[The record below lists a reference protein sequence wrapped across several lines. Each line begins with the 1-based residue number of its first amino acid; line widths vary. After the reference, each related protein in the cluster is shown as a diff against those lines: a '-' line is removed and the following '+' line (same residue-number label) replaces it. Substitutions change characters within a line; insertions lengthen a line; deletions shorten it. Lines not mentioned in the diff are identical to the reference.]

1 MIWYWHIYYL
11 TIANSFQ
18 VHYVHKTKSTNMK
31 GIYREVLRP
40 EHVVKVLQRD
50 EESIAYEDGGKI
62 VCTKR
67 IKSFDQKFVKD
78 DNATVAEIVADFI
91 PAIR

>member
-1 MIWYWHIYYL
+1 
-11 TIANSFQ
+11 
-18 VHYVHKTKSTNMK
+18 MK

-40 EHVVKVLQRD
+40 DHVVKVLKRD
-50 EESIAYEDGGKI
+50 DDGIAYEDGGKI

-67 IKSFDQKFVKD
+67 LKSFDQKFVKD

-91 PAIR
+91 PAIK

>member
-1 MIWYWHIYYL
+1 
-11 TIANSFQ
+11 
-18 VHYVHKTKSTNMK
+18 MK

-67 IKSFDQKFVKD
+67 LKSFDQKFVKD
-78 DNATVAEIVADFI
+78 DNATVAEIVADYI
-91 PAIR
+91 PSIK